1 MHRKIEWSIL
11 AEKRRRTDFVFSSL
25 IYNQLGLTIP
35 LEFTT
40 HDPPGL
46 LCPPL
51 LYYRII
57 ARSINQGFAQPTNF
71 TFTYPNNTGIAYSF
85 DGLGHFEEAQY
96 RFNANGAYSLLPGF
110 LQREKE
116 STVN

>member
-11 AEKRRRTDFVFSSL
+11 AEKRRCTDFVFSSL
-25 IYNQLGLTIP
+25 IYNQLGLQFPWKSHFTIRP
-35 LEFTT
+35 T
-40 HDPPGL
+40 
-46 LCPPL
+46 CYARRL

-96 RFNANGAYSLLPGF
+96 RFNANGVYSLLPGF

-116 STVN
+116 SIVN